1 VAWSQVAVGPTAR
14 AVAPMAVS
22 AMVVSA
28 MVVSPMRPEAAAG
41 RQVV

>member
-1 VAWSQVAVGPTAR
+1 VAWSRVAVAPTAR
-14 AVAPMAVS
+14 AVAPMVVS

-28 MVVSPMRPEAAAG
+28 MRPEAAAG